1 MNLMKQLMNNTET
14 KKYLMGSIAVGVLIV
29 FCCAFALG
37 SSSTLMIDGQA
48 MGQVSSANVVTQVMN
63 DAKVAAAQ
71 SSGMEIIGSFNTV
84 EVKAG
89 GKFGGSKLS
98 AAEVAEI
105 INDNVDWLTAGTKVS
120 VNNGEYQFSVKSEE
134 EAQSILETLKNTAVA
149 NTGDGTIK
157 SVEFQEE
164 VVVENCNVKV
174 SDIQAPAAVLETIQT
189 GVEEIQVYT
198 VKSGDSFWSI
208 AQNHGLSVDALQ
220 KLNANIV
227 PERLQIGQ
235 EITLTGMEPLI
246 NVVIVKEVTVQETIK
261 HNTEYKDTPA
271 LFKGET
277 KVVTAGKDGAKEVT
291 YEVREVN
298 GSNIEK
304 TVLNEVVIA
313 EPVTAV
319 VNKGTASLQ
328 VSSRSS
334 GSGVLSWP
342 LANNKVTSKYGTRW
356 GRLHAGI
363 DLQAKTGTSVFAAAG
378 GTVELA
384 SYSGA
389 YGNCVI
395 INHGNGMKTRY
406 AHLSSIGVKVGQKV
420 SRGQYIGLSGATGRV
435 TGAHLHFEVM
445 VNGTCKNPLNYL

>member
-1 MNLMKQLMNNTET
+1 MNILKQLYRNSET
-14 KKYLMGSIAVGVLIV
+14 KKYLMGSVAVGVLIL
-29 FCCAFALG
+29 FCCTFALG
-37 SSSTLMIDGQA
+37 SSSTLLIDGKA
-48 MGQVSSANVVTQVMN
+48 VGQVSSANVVNQAMN
-63 DAKVAAAQ
+63 DAKAAAEHRT
-71 SSGMEIIGSFNTV
+71 GMTIIGSYNTV
-84 EVKAG
+84 ETKAG
-89 GKFGGSKLS
+89 LKFGGDRLS
-98 AAEVAEI
+98 QAEVADI
-105 INDNVDWLTAGTKVS
+105 INENVDWLTAGAKVS
-120 VNNGEYQFSVKSEE
+120 VNNGEYEFSVKSEE
-134 EAQSILETLKNTAVA
+134 EAQSILTTLKDEAVA
-149 NTGDGTIK
+149 ATGNGTVK
-157 SVEFQEE
+157 SVDFQEE
-164 VVVENCNVKV
+164 VLVEACNVKV
-174 SDIQAPAAVLETIQT
+174 SEISSSANVLDTIRT
-189 GVEEIQVYT
+189 GVEEIQVYK
-198 VKSGDSFWSI
+198 VQEGDSFWSI

-220 KLNANIV
+220 KLNSNV
-227 PERLQIGQ
+227 KPERLQIGQ

-246 NVVIVKEVTVQETIK
+246 NVVITKEVTVQEAIK
-261 HNTEYKDTPA
+261 YNTEYKETSA

-277 KVVTAGKDGAKEVT
+277 KVVTAGKDGSKEVT
-291 YEVREVN
+291 YEVKEVN

-304 TVLNEVVIA
+304 TVLNEVIIS

-342 LANNKVTSKYGTRW
+342 LANNKVTSQFGSRW

-363 DLQAKTGTSVFAAAG
+363 DLNAKTGTSVFAAAG

-406 AHLSSIGVKVGQKV
+406 AHLSSIGVKAGQKV
-420 SRGQYIGLSGATGRV
+420 NRGQYIGLSGATGRV
-435 TGAHLHFEVM
+435 TGAHLHFEVI